1 MKGGGIM
8 QFRKFYFEFDGKKS
22 KDRNLKMVVI
32 DNKSEEDKFGV
43 EQEIIEEDNGTDTP
57 LFLGIKRKPQ
67 SLKISIM
74 KMNKYS
80 RPLPYTDKELDEICR
95 WLFKKEYKPFIP
107 WDNTGMVYYVIF
119 TKGTDFFNC
128 AKEGY
133 INLEMRLNAPYGY
146 SNLFNNDYRIK
157 GEKVID
163 IYNGSDIDN
172 FIYPDIEFELR
183 DNSTDLTIKNLSL
196 GETMEFNN
204 LVSNDHIMIYNEGLK
219 DMVSLKDKSR
229 NIFQHSNKQFIK
241 LQYGLNRIQVKGN
254 CRIRFLYQ
262 YPIGFK

>member
-1 MKGGGIM
+1 M

-43 EQEIIEEDNGTDTP
+43 EQDVIEEDNGTDTP
-57 LFLGIKRKPQ
+57 LFLGTKRKPQ
-67 SLKISIM
+67 SIKMTLM
-74 KMNKYS
+74 KLDKYNNPMS
-80 RPLPYTDKELDEICR
+80 YTDKELEDINK
-95 WLFKKEYKPFIP
+95 WLFLKREYKPFIA
-107 WDNTGMVYYVIF
+107 WDNPGIVYYVIF

-146 SNLFNNDYRIK
+146 SNLFNNDYWIK
-157 GEKVID
+157 DEKIID

-183 DNSTDLTIKNLSL
+183 DDSTDLIIKNLSL

-204 LVSNDHIMIYNEGLK
+204 LISNDHIMIYNEGLK
-219 DMVSLKDKSR
+219 DMVSLKDKNR
-229 NIFQHSNKQFIK
+229 NIFQHSNKKFIK